1 MTATYENIATTTL
14 GSAASTIE
22 FTNISQSYTDLI
34 AVVQLASSSDDNI
47 FIRVG
52 DGSLNTGSLYSTTRL
67 NGNGSSAVSDRQSN
81 QSFITLTR
89 SGYPDATIG
98 NSMTIIQF
106 MNYSNTTTNKTW
118 LVRSNRA
125 STGVDALVGLIRST
139 SKINIISFATT
150 GFGTSNSILA
160 NSTITLYGIKAE

>member
-1 MTATYENIATTTL
+1 MPATYDSIASTTL
-14 GSAASTIE
+14 GSAAATIE

-34 AVVQLASSSDDNI
+34 AVIQLASTSDDNI
-47 FIRVG
+47 FMRVG
-52 DGSLNTGSLYSTTRL
+52 DGSLNTSSLYSTTRL
-67 NGNGSSAVSDRQSN
+67 NGNGTSPVSDRQSN

-89 SGYPDATIG
+89 SGYPDGTVG
-98 NSMTIIQF
+98 NSMTIVHF

-150 GFGTSNSILA
+150 GFGTSNSLLT
-160 NSTITLYGIKAE
+160 NSTISLYGILAA